1 MGIDESRVAGP
12 HQVRPSRG
20 ACSGRWIRTGRSG
33 SSSVPAGSLSFP
45 PQACT
50 RRRARQEQ
58 EHRADALGAVAS
70 DLREMPRERWPDVM
84 LPIGG
89 QVYADEAGAATLARL
104 AGGGQAGDPLAVTS
118 GPWFDNMLAA
128 LEFGGRQARFSL
140 KRAAPEATAAPRPPA
155 GLRSRN
161 SAELGVGP
169 FGPLAG

>member
-1 MGIDESRVAGP
+1 M
-12 HQVRPSRG
+12 
-20 ACSGRWIRTGRSG
+20 
-33 SSSVPAGSLSFP
+33 
-45 PQACT
+45 
-50 RRRARQEQ
+50 
-58 EHRADALGAVAS
+58 AS

-140 KRAAPEATAAPRPPA
+140 KRAAPEATRPRALQPVCEA
-155 GLRSRN
+155 ETQLSSGSGH
-161 SAELGVGP
+161 SAHWP
-169 FGPLAG
+169 DD